1 MKKTFLVLFAF
12 LTSTSV
18 LAQSNLPQQ
27 LPSQQP
33 ASAGQPSTKQLS
45 QGGPQLPQPPQL
57 PQIPTQASTQ
67 LPNQLPTQAS
77 TQVPTQLSK

>member
-1 MKKTFLVLFAF
+1 MKKTVLVLFAF

-18 LAQSNLPQQ
+18 LAQNNLPQQ
-27 LPSQQP
+27 FPSQQP
-33 ASAGQPSTKQLS
+33 PSAGQSYTQLS

-57 PQIPTQASTQ
+57 RP

-77 TQVPTQLSK
+77 TQVPTQLPK

>member
-33 ASAGQPSTKQLS
+33 ASAEQPSTKQLS

-57 PQIPTQASTQ
+57 PQLPTQASTQ

>member
-57 PQIPTQASTQ
+57 PQIP
-67 LPNQLPTQAS
+67 QLPTQAS

>member
-27 LPSQQP
+27 LPSQQA

-57 PQIPTQASTQ
+57 PQLPTQASTQ
-67 LPNQLPTQAS
+67 LPNQIPTQAS
-77 TQVPTQLSK
+77 TQVPTQLPK

>member
-1 MKKTFLVLFAF
+1 MKKTFAVLFAF

-27 LPSQQP
+27 FPSQQLP
-33 ASAGQPSTKQLS
+33 STGQSPTKQLS
-45 QGGPQLPQPPQL
+45 QGGPQLPHPPQL
-57 PQIPTQASTQ
+57 PQ

-77 TQVPTQLSK
+77 TQVPTQVPTQLPK